1 MTINPTLK
9 TFDNQQTQAS
19 KAQQALL
26 PALLDIRN
34 EKKPLSRTT
43 MMDYED
49 FGKFFL
55 AAYPELD
62 PTSKNYIT
70 TLMALEPRSEL
81 YTFIPMMKTQNQTWW
96 YKLLQLVFENKSSHN
111 YTPTTTLGTPN
122 NVGIF
127 QLLTLA
133 IVGMIED

>member
-1 MTINPTLK
+1 MTNPNLQTY
-9 TFDNQQTQAS
+9 DNQQTEAS
-19 KAQQALL
+19 KFQQALR
-26 PALLDIRN
+26 PRLLDILN
-34 EKKPLSRTT
+34 ENKPPSAGT

-62 PTSKNYIT
+62 STSKNYIT
-70 TLMALEPRSEL
+70 TLMALEPRPDL
-81 YTFIPMMKTQNQTWW
+81 YATIPKMKTQNQTWW

-111 YTPTTTLGTPN
+111 YTPTTTLGTSN

-127 QLLTLA
+127 QLLILA